1 MCRIFLHGGG
11 DDVASRRETFGQ
23 FVAAMMVGET
33 GKLALVLEEEETAV
47 FESQQAYSTIFTSIG
62 FPADNIAPIYATKT
76 NPLTYEMLVHIAP
89 SGLFVCGGVT
99 PSYQQALCIN
109 PAWLAYLHETQIP
122 YGGTSAGAAIAA
134 QTAIVGG
141 WQAQQRDILFVG
153 ASEGIDPLT
162 TKQGL
167 GLVPFAVDVHASQ
180 MGTLTRLIHA
190 VKLGLVDEGWAI
202 DENTLL
208 AVSDQQMRV
217 YGRGHC
223 YHVWR
228 QSENVVQLSIHVAG
242 AV

>member
-99 PSYQQALCIN
+99 PSYQPMVLVN
-109 PAWLAYLHETQIP
+109 YRPKLAIESETKPVSSGSIP
-122 YGGTSAGAAIAA
+122 FHCTKILKS
-134 QTAIVGG
+134 AIVH
-141 WQAQQRDILFVG
+141 
-153 ASEGIDPLT
+153 P
-162 TKQGL
+162 
-167 GLVPFAVDVHASQ
+167 
-180 MGTLTRLIHA
+180 TRLL
-190 VKLGLVDEGWAI
+190 KY
-202 DENTLL
+202 
-208 AVSDQQMRV
+208 DQTR
-217 YGRGHC
+217 C
-223 YHVWR
+223 PTF
-228 QSENVVQLSIHVAG
+228 LK
-242 AV
+242 